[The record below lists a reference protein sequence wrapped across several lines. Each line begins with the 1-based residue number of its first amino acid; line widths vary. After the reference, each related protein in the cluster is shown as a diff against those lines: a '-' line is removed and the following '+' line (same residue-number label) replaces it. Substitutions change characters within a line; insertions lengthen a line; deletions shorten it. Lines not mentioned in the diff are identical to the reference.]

1 MCNDVL
7 IGGINARRF
16 IRTSIS
22 RLHAHYTPTLFKFG
36 IMRTPESI
44 SAISDGEA
52 RVNRSRVGTTEAY
65 ACWQT
70 FETGKLK
77 VRVG

>member
-7 IGGINARRF
+7 SGEIDAERF
-16 IRTSIS
+16 ITTSIS
-22 RLHAHYTPTLFKFG
+22 RLRAHYAPDLFKFG

-44 SAISDGEA
+44 SAISDGQA
-52 RVNRSRVGTTEAY
+52 RVSRSRVGTTEAY

-77 VRVG
+77 VRVD